1 MKTIF
6 PASIVH
12 QTTEYYQSKI
22 TVCSKIIYLSLL
34 AGIILVIISLPFIKV
49 DVSVQSRGTFQSA
62 LGRNNVYAPVS
73 GRLVSFNL
81 GENRSVKKGD
91 VLAEIETNQVELEIE
106 GLKTR
111 SRTLSGFVKDLE
123 KLILLTPSKVKDLKP
138 IDFYSNYY
146 QASFLEYYSEV
157 KNYLSILKK
166 EKRDFNRAEIL
177 YESEIIPF
185 IEFDE
190 VRVNYS
196 KAQSN
201 LDIFHKRKI
210 ASWENELLNY
220 QEERRELVNQIRQ
233 LEERLHKYKILA
245 GVDGD
250 IMNLKNIKEGDFVFT
265 NQKIAEISPDS
276 ALMAVVHVSP
286 ADIAFIKPGQKVLFQ
301 VDAYNYNQWG
311 LVEGQVSEISKD
323 LNMVSEREVAFTV
336 ICTVPEPKLNLE
348 SGIEGEIKRGMT
360 LNSRFII
367 AKRSLFQ
374 LLYDKVD
381 DWLNPTTQ

>member
-6 PASIVH
+6 PATIVR

-22 TVCSKIIYLSLL
+22 TVCSKMIYLSLL
-34 AGIILVIISLPFIKV
+34 AGIILIITSLPFIKV
-49 DVSVQSRGTFQSA
+49 DVSVQSRGTFQTA
-62 LGRNNVYAPVS
+62 LGRNDVYAPVS

-91 VLAEIETNQVELEIE
+91 VLAEIETNQVDLEIE
-106 GLKTR
+106 GLNTR
-111 SRTLSGFVKDLE
+111 RRTLSGFVKDLE
-123 KLILLTPSKVKDLKP
+123 KLILLTPAIVEDFKT
-138 IDFYSNYY
+138 IDFKSDYY

-166 EKRDFNRAEIL
+166 EKRDFDRAEML
-177 YESEIIPF
+177 FEDEIIPF
-185 IEFDE
+185 VEFDD

-201 LDIFHKRKI
+201 LEIYHKRKV
-210 ASWENELLNY
+210 ANWEHELVKY
-220 QEERRELVNQIRQ
+220 REERRDLVNQKKQ
-233 LEERLHKYKILA
+233 LEDGLHKYKILA

-250 IMNLKNIKEGDFVFT
+250 IVNLKNIKEGDFVFA

-286 ADIAFIKPGQKVLFQ
+286 SDIAFIKPGQEVLFQ

-311 LVEGQVSEISKD
+311 LVEGQVREISKN
-323 LNMVSEREVAFTV
+323 LNMVSESEVAFTV
-336 ICTVPEPKLNLE
+336 ICTVPEPKLNLA
-348 SGIEGEIKRGMT
+348 SGIEGLRKSKFFNLWGILEI
-360 LNSRFII
+360 
-367 AKRSLFQ
+367 
-374 LLYDKVD
+374 
-381 DWLNPTTQ
+381 